1 MLFILLNFVFQVPIQ
16 DWDHDPLALV
26 FVNMN
31 VKVVVC
37 DCGKT
42 YKMSPEM
49 ARKYYETRLSP
60 THNHSTSLVV
70 EKEVEQQRF

>member
-1 MLFILLNFVFQVPIQ
+1 MIACYFVFQVPIQ

-60 THNHSTSLVV
+60 THHHSTSLVV